1 MGSHPKYANMYQC
14 PGLAVKPV
22 TEERWLHLQHH
33 FPQLTFQDH
42 INAYTRP
49 TRCVCILPLAYASLL
64 FSIHCNLAT
73 EMGAKLEDTMGPMSA
88 DSLTQQG
95 QDTGLFGMRPHSN
108 HLPLG

>member
-1 MGSHPKYANMYQC
+1 MIINLKIIILPIPTRA
-14 PGLAVKPV
+14 
-22 TEERWLHLQHH
+22 
-33 FPQLTFQDH
+33 QLTFQDH